1 LFRRAR
7 EKVREEESRANQTSC
22 DHLIPG
28 YQGRRVLVR
37 ELTCSLSAPPVC
49 AATQARLI
57 TLVGCFYHA
66 CFAALLRSC
75 PGWLVGWM
83 GVNVCVCVV
92 VVLAF
97 CFLRRPTPWRA
108 LRAQRRDLNTLPF
121 CCSLLHRIGSC
132 GFARD

>member
-1 LFRRAR
+1 MFRRAR

-49 AATQARLI
+49 AATQASLI

-66 CFAALLRSC
+66 CFCSSLAVL
-75 PGWLVGWM
+75 PWLVGWM
-83 GVNVCVCVV
+83 GGSECVMCV

-121 CCSLLHRIGSC
+121 CCYLLHRIGSC